1 MSGRNQR
8 MAPTE
13 RMGDGDM
20 KTKGFDGPHYRV
32 TDQDWKMCKSTSQG
46 KSTSRRILPDY
57 RQS

>member
-1 MSGRNQR
+1 